1 MSSGKGLGF
10 GIDDVAPIQIAAG
23 QTQHQHLRR
32 GQIAGIGDVVL
43 VAQAI
48 DVGDVLVGGLV
59 AGIVEAQHQ
68 IDLVVG
74 DAGSDLLAAA
84 VGEGQEPVDGQPRG
98 VGDDLAGGGSGAQ
111 GMLSQD
117 PAVGGAELSH
127 QLLFVIMGDQGDIHV
142 IRSSL
147 LWIQIRIRGIRCPMM
162 RRAIFS

>member
-1 MSSGKGLGF
+1 MEEMNALTYIGQDSYKSGY
-10 GIDDVAPIQIAAG
+10 IAAKI
-23 QTQHQHLRR
+23 LMRNY
-32 GQIAGIGDVVL
+32 
-43 VAQAI
+43 
-48 DVGDVLVGGLV
+48 
-59 AGIVEAQHQ
+59 
-68 IDLVVG
+68 
-74 DAGSDLLAAA
+74 S

-98 VGDDLAGGGSGAQ
+98 VGDDLAGGGGGAQ
-111 GMLSQD
+111 GMLGQN

>member
-10 GIDDVAPIQIAAG
+10 GIDDVAPIQITAG

-59 AGIVEAQHQ
+59 AWIIEAQHQ

-98 VGDDLAGGGSGAQ
+98 VGDDLAGGGGGAQ
-111 GMLSQD
+111 GMLSQI
-117 PAVGGAELSH
+117 P
-127 QLLFVIMGDQGDIHV
+127 Q
-142 IRSSL
+142 
-147 LWIQIRIRGIRCPMM
+147 
-162 RRAIFS
+162 

>member
-23 QTQHQHLRR
+23 QTQHQHLCR

-74 DAGSDLLAAA
+74 DAGSDLLGPPWEKDRNRWMVSPVASEMIWPVVA
-84 VGEGQEPVDGQPRG
+84 VAHRV
-98 VGDDLAGGGSGAQ
+98 
-111 GMLSQD
+111 
-117 PAVGGAELSH
+117 
-127 QLLFVIMGDQGDIHV
+127 
-142 IRSSL
+142 
-147 LWIQIRIRGIRCPMM
+147 C
-162 RRAIFS
+162 